1 MWLFVIFA
9 AEIVMYLMT
18 GCCLKP
24 CCGSYNICAILLF
37 LKSEE
42 FCILKCNYLGV
53 LYKDYGP
60 INACWMLYNWI

>member
-9 AEIVMYLMT
+9 AEIVMSLMT
-18 GCCLKP
+18 DAALNP
-24 CCGSYNICAILLF
+24 AVEVICAILLF

-60 INACWMLYNWI
+60 INVCWMLYNWI